1 MSTAWSNKSVIVIA
15 IGTIITVGTGIGG
28 ITTTI
33 TITATA
39 GACAMDICTGI
50 TGTRIAMV
58 IGIQDA
64 IGIELNRAIDV
75 TEQSKPGF
83 NEPGLFVESAR

>member
-1 MSTAWSNKSVIVIA
+1 LSTAWSNKSVIVIA
-15 IGTIITVGTGIGG
+15 IGTIITAGTDIGG

-39 GACAMDICTGI
+39 GGCATDTCTGI
-50 TGTRIAMV
+50 TGTRIVMA

-75 TEQSKPGF
+75 T
-83 NEPGLFVESAR
+83 

>member
-1 MSTAWSNKSVIVIA
+1 LSTAWSNKSVIVIA

-75 TEQSKPGF
+75 TEAKQA
-83 NEPGLFVESAR
+83 GLQRARLVR